1 MTKTPATTTAELYPL
16 FARLRDRLVVVIGAG
31 PVAADK
37 ATALLSAGARVRLVA
52 PVWSA
57 RAAALPVAR
66 VERVEREFVAADLDE
81 AWLIV
86 AAAPPEINRA
96 VQAAAEARQKLVIAV
111 DDPEHGSAYGAA
123 TFERG
128 GVTVALSSGGR
139 APALVA
145 ILRRALETLITDEV
159 KDWIH
164 LAERLRA
171 EWRSSD
177 LPHLARR
184 TALQQAIAA
193 LPEGAS

>member
-1 MTKTPATTTAELYPL
+1 MTTTTADLYPL

-37 ATALLSAGARVRLVA
+37 ATALLAAGARVRLIA

-57 RAAALPVAR
+57 RAAALP

-86 AAAPPEINRA
+86 AAAPPAINRA
-96 VQAAAEARQKLVIAV
+96 VQAAADARQKLVIAV

-123 TFERG
+123 TFVRG

-145 ILRRALETLITDEV
+145 ILRRALETLLTDEV
-159 KDWIH
+159 KEWIH

-171 EWRSSD
+171 QWRKSE
-177 LPHLARR
+177 LPLHARR